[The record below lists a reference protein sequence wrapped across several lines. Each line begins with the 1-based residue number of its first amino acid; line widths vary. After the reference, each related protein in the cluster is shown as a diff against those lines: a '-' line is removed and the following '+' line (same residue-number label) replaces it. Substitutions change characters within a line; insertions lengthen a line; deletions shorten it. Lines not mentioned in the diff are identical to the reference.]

1 MLVAI
6 VAKARN
12 GAIGKDNQMPWHLPE
27 DLKFFKETTWDHVI
41 IMGRKTLESLPKLLP
56 HREHWV
62 ITRNADYVP
71 PYEGVRVFA
80 SLEEVYAAIAER
92 TGKDGHPIGGE
103 EPFYIIGG
111 GELFQQSMGDVDKA
125 FITRVDADIEG
136 DVFLDEL
143 DGALFECVAVTD
155 PRTVEAYPWTYTFET
170 WERKDSNKE

>member
-12 GAIGKDNQMPWHLPE
+12 GVIGKDNQLPWHLPE

-62 ITRNADYVP
+62 ITKNANYVP
-71 PYEGVRVFA
+71 PFEGVRQFG

-92 TGKDGHPIGGE
+92 TGIEGRPMGGE

-111 GELFQQSMGDVDKA
+111 GEIFKQSLGEIDRA
-125 FITRVDADIEG
+125 YITRVDADIEG

-143 DGALFECVAVTD
+143 DPNLFDC
-155 PRTVEAYPWTYTFET
+155 VEASEAKQSDKYPWTYRFET
-170 WERKDSNKE
+170 WERKR